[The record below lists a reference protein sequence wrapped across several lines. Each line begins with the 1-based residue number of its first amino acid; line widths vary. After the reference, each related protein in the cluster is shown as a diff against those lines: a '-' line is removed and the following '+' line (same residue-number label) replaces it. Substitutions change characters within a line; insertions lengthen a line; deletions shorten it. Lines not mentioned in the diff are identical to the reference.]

1 MINEFLIIGAGLSGL
16 SLALELKKAGKQ
28 FLILEKSKGVG
39 GRIATRRINNL
50 GVDHG
55 APYLKGHPELFELTK
70 HFHIHDGKIANEGIY
85 LEGGMTTLP
94 KKMAEHLPVIK
105 DEKVIQ
111 IEFLN
116 GIWICKCEKGNIHQA
131 KKLIITSPIPQAIEL
146 LETSEIDFS
155 YKTELKSISYIKG
168 LLGIFLIDEEALIKK
183 ELPENVHSVLSMK
196 TRKLNPAGWVIRT
209 TEEFSEKNFN
219 KPDEENL
226 SQIESLFI
234 RCFGQSPKISHSEL
248 KKWRY
253 VTPKSV
259 IPHPFLEVQRNLF
272 LVGDGF
278 LYPDVRGALLSA
290 KGLAENL
297 I

>member
-1 MINEFLIIGAGLSGL
+1 MINEYLIIGAGLSGL
-16 SLALELKKAGKQ
+16 TLALELKKAGKQ
-28 FLILEKSKGVG
+28 VLILEKSKGVG

-55 APYLKGHPELFELTK
+55 APYLKGHPELFELIK
-70 HFHIHDGKIANEGIY
+70 HFQIQHGKIASEGIY

-94 KKMAEHLPVIK
+94 KIMAEHLPVIK
-105 DEKVIQ
+105 DEKVIH

-116 GIWICKCEKGNIHQA
+116 GIWKCKCEKGNVHQA
-131 KKLIITSPIPQAIEL
+131 KKLIITSPLPQAIEL

-155 YKTELKSISYIKG
+155 YKLDLKSVNYAKG
-168 LLGIFLIDEEALIKK
+168 LLGIFLIDEEALIKQK
-183 ELPENVHSVLSMK
+183 LPENVHSVLSMK
-196 TRKLNPAGWVIRT
+196 TRNLNPQAWVIRT
-209 TEEFSEKNFN
+209 TEKFSEKNFN

-226 SQIESLFI
+226 SQIESLI
-234 RCFGQSPKISHSEL
+234 VRCFGQSPKISHSEL

-253 VTPKSV
+253 VTPTSV
-259 IPHPFLEVQRNLF
+259 IPHPFLEVQRSLF
-272 LVGDGF
+272 LIGDGF
-278 LYPDVRGALLSA
+278 LYPDIRGALLSA